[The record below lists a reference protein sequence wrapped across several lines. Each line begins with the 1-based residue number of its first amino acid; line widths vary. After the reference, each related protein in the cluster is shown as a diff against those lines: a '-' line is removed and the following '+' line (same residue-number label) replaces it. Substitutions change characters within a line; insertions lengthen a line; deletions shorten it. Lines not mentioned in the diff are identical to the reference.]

1 MVNWSQQTAKRS
13 LQTISWSQQSVYF
26 LWNDLQLGRL
36 VPNAEINRPSTM
48 CAYPLEKKW
57 VKIKYILTYTV
68 SMTLKLA
75 QLTSKLL
82 RKSGFRGI
90 CRVSHI
96 LFPHINTTYIIFICF
111 IIWSILY
118 IELVT
123 FKTYQYSLNRFYFV
137 LIFVSI

>member
-36 VPNAEINRPSTM
+36 VPNAEINRPSMM

-57 VKIKYILTYTV
+57 VKIKYTLSNTV

-82 RKSGFRGI
+82 RKSGFRRI

-96 LFPHINTTYIIFICF
+96 LFPHINTTYIIYICYN
-111 IIWSILY
+111 IWSIFRLNSGNFGLFDLS
-118 IELVT
+118 EW
-123 FKTYQYSLNRFYFV
+123 KTLQNSLF
-137 LIFVSI
+137 